1 VSVAGAWAR
10 AGRPAEMEGYCL
22 WTCGDRS
29 CDEVVRAW
37 LPGHA
42 GSWDG
47 CDQWLEKRGCWSLGT
62 HWVGMLC
69 LWATGIGQCPPP
81 SGGAKLALP
90 MPSSIATHPWPCF
103 NELLPTLQSQA
114 SLTHP
119 LLPETSASSLH
130 SLTLK

>member
-1 VSVAGAWAR
+1 MVSVAGAWAR
-10 AGRPAEMEGYCL
+10 AGRPVVMEGYCL
-22 WTCGDRS
+22 WTCGGRS

-47 CDQWLEKRGCWSLGT
+47 CGQWLEKRGCWSLGT

-81 SGGAKLALP
+81 SGWAWTDQTGTAYALQCC
-90 MPSSIATHPWPCF
+90 HPP
-103 NELLPTLQSQA
+103 LA
-114 SLTHP
+114 SL
-119 LLPETSASSLH
+119 
-130 SLTLK
+130 